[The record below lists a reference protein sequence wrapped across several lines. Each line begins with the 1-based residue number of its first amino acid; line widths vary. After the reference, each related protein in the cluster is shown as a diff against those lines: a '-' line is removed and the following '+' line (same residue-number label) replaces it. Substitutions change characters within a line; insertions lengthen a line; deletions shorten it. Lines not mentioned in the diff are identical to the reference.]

1 MEQYH
6 IIELLEK
13 IIILNKKMINLLEI
27 KQTAKEKHSGI
38 GYNGL

>member
-6 IIELLEK
+6 IIELLEN

-27 KQTAKEKHSGI
+27 KQTSKEKHSGI